1 MVSKS
6 GHSTARTAALKG
18 MNMNDKIEEFEMTL
32 CKICGSETRRLY
44 DPQMMDCYHVCP
56 FCDYIFLDEEGYA
69 SFEDE
74 KTRYMEHD
82 NSYENE
88 GYRDFLEGFLEA
100 AVFPFGNGFKR
111 ALDFGSGPEPVLA
124 RIMRE
129 KHGIET
135 DIYDL
140 HFSPDREYMDKKYD
154 LIVATEV
161 LEHLKDPVETL
172 SGLKE
177 RLEPNGLLSVM
188 TLFHHVDDKAFL
200 GWHYRRDKTH
210 IGFFTAKTLEIA
222 GRAAGLELIHADGKR
237 IATFKKRIE
246 CP

>member
-1 MVSKS
+1 MNSPYS
-6 GHSTARTAALKG
+6 RLERQA
-18 MNMNDKIEEFEMTL
+18 MNMKDKIEEYEKTL
-32 CKICGSETRRLY
+32 CKICGNETRELH
-44 DPQMMDCYHVCP
+44 DAQMNNRYHVCL

-88 GYRDFLEGFLEA
+88 GYRDFLEGFLET
-100 AVFPFGNGFKR
+100 AVFPFGNGFRR

-129 KHGIET
+129 RHGIET

-140 HFSPDREYMDKKYD
+140 HFSPDRTYMDKKYD
-154 LIVATEV
+154 LIVTTEV
-161 LEHLKDPVETL
+161 LEHLKNPVETL
-172 SGLKE
+172 KE
-177 RLEPNGLLSVM
+177 LYECMDQGGILAVM
-188 TLFHHVDDKAFL
+188 TLFHHGDDRAFL
-200 GWHYRRDKTH
+200 SWHYRRDKTH

-222 GRAAGLELIHADGKR
+222 GRAAGLELIHTDGR
-237 IATFKKRIE
+237 RVATFKKRIE